1 MIRKLLLLCSLLL
14 LPLSGWADSPE
25 TIRIGTTQSLSGHF
39 EEFGTEQLKGLQ
51 MWVSDVNSRGALLG
65 RPVELVYH
73 DDRSRSAGAADGF
86 TRLIEKDGV
95 DLLVGPYSSALTLAS
110 SVVAEAHGIPMVATA
125 ASAEEIWSRGL
136 DNVFGIDTPANNYLT
151 GINIARNNGART
163 AAILYKDTEFTT
175 EVAAGVRRNAAD
187 GDINLLLDE
196 SYPPPQRNFD
206 DLAQRL
212 KSLDPDVIVGLS
224 YLEDSIAI
232 VQALKKAG
240 VKPRMLIFTVGPAL
254 REFGDALGEDAEG
267 ITGVVQ
273 WLRSVPKPGAQDFAY
288 RYRQAYGVN
297 PGVHAAI
304 GYSAGQVIEAAVR
317 LADTTDHDAVR
328 EQLGNMKFRSL
339 IGKYEVDAT
348 GRQVGKRN
356 YVLQWQDGQRRLV
369 DPADVAERPLVYPLP

>member
-273 WLRSVPKPGAQDFAY
+273 WLRSVPKPGAQ
-288 RYRQAYGVN
+288 
-297 PGVHAAI
+297 
-304 GYSAGQVIEAAVR
+304 
-317 LADTTDHDAVR
+317 
-328 EQLGNMKFRSL
+328 
-339 IGKYEVDAT
+339 
-348 GRQVGKRN
+348 
-356 YVLQWQDGQRRLV
+356 
-369 DPADVAERPLVYPLP
+369 